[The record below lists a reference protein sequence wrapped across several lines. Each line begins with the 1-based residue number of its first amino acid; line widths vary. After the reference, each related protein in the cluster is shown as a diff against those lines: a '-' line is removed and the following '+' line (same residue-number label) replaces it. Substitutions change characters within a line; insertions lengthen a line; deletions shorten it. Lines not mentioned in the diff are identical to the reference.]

1 MNEQVRVK
9 RFSEAYRQQRLKET
23 RQEIRDYAV
32 GASFGERLLRLRR
45 LLGMRQK
52 DLALALGVSVRTII
66 RHERGQCDR
75 SWSLWERLR
84 EMELAH
90 AEGVVW
96 CLERPAFRG
105 AVRGIETRF
114 G

>member
-1 MNEQVRVK
+1 MNEQVRVE
-9 RFSEAYRQQRLKET
+9 RFSEAHRVQRLEEI

-32 GASFGERLLRLRR
+32 GASFGERMLRLRR
-45 LLGMRQK
+45 LLGMTQK
-52 DLALALGVSVRTII
+52 ELALALGVSVRTII
-66 RHERGQCDR
+66 RHERGQCNR

-90 AEGVVW
+90 AEAVVW
-96 CLERPAFRG
+96 CLQGPASR
-105 AVRGIETRF
+105 ARGIETRF